1 MTHMAVAKTIIEQ
14 FGGGRST
21 YMIGAK
27 NIVAHNEKNG
37 GVSMKHMKTTINS
50 KPANYFKVLLN
61 ENDLY
66 DLEFGWIRGHTY
78 TVRETFTNVFAE
90 DLKELFE
97 DTTKLYLTMGEV
109 RF

>member
-1 MTHMAVAKTIIEQ
+1 MSVANTIIEQ

-27 NIVAHNEKNG
+27 NLVSHNEKRG

-78 TVRETFTNVFAE
+78 TVRETIENVYAE
-90 DLKELFE
+90 DLKPVFE
-97 DTTKLYLTMGEV
+97 NTTKLYLTMGKV
-109 RF
+109 KV